1 MCSALT
7 LSNLPLLITNTGN
20 GASYMPGFN
29 VPDTVNNMKVCLQ
42 DLVRENYQEFHQA
55 SDNAKK
61 KRSDEST
68 NSRGQCIS

>member
-20 GASYMPGFN
+20 GASYMPGSN
-29 VPDTVNNMKVCLQ
+29 VPDPVNNMKVCLQ

-61 KRSDEST
+61 EK
-68 NSRGQCIS
+68 